1 MILWVFSVCFG
12 FFLFTRC
19 LIFPVNYIYL
29 EWPWAKQISSLNLL
43 NLKLS
48 QKKRHKS
55 DDEVNNR
62 KAKVLRDQGET
73 TATHEKWV
81 IDFYKVHCLLVIN
94 KLAEGWNDFY
104 NSTKEHDVWHL
115 SIIQQSTIKPALFLQ
130 TPKAFW
136 HLYFYKTVVA
146 VMLYPLLYCNDIIII

>member
-1 MILWVFSVCFG
+1 M
-12 FFLFTRC
+12 
-19 LIFPVNYIYL
+19 
-29 EWPWAKQISSLNLL
+29 
-43 NLKLS
+43 S

-94 KLAEGWNDFY
+94 KLAEGWNNFY
-104 NSTKEHDVWHL
+104 NSTKEHDFWHL

-146 VMLYPLLYCNDIIII
+146 VMLYPLLYCNDNYHYNLVYAIQVSSGCLRGDYTMIIIISIY